1 MENEGFTPDL
11 KDNSENKPKNIHK
24 IPTYE
29 SYFNREELTIKD
41 IEEKYEVR
49 SPKSD
54 SVWHGTKNYI
64 VKYYKP
70 SGYCMKNFLL
80 DRIPFLKWIQT
91 YDIKE
96 NLAKDIIGGLTIG
109 VIHIPQGMAY
119 ALMAGLP
126 PIFGLYVSFWPVVIY
141 SLLGTSRHLSIG
153 TFAITSLMINAAIQR
168 LEGKYYPSPGM
179 IASNSTMN
187 PNFLSND
194 PAQAKV
200 LIGTALAFFAGIIQI
215 LFAVFHVGIVT
226 KYLSDTIVSAFTIGA
241 SYHIITSQLTSL
253 LGLKR
258 NTLTTP
264 FKLIEVDSIL

>member
-1 MENEGFTPDL
+1 MDNEGFAPDL
-11 KDNSENKPKNIHK
+11 KDTSENKPKNVYN

-29 SYFNREELTIKD
+29 SYFNREELNAKD
-41 IEEKYEVR
+41 IEEKFEIT

-54 SVWHGTKNYI
+54 SVWRGTKNYI

-70 SGYCMKNFLL
+70 SGNCMKNFLL

-126 PIFGLYVSFWPVVIY
+126 PIFGLYVSFWPVLIY

-168 LEGKYYPSPGM
+168 LEGKYYPSPSM
-179 IASNSTMN
+179 IADNSTMN

-194 PAQAKV
+194 PVQAKI

-215 LFAVFHVGIVT
+215 LFAILHVGIVT

-253 LGLKR
+253 LGLKK

-264 FKLIEVDSIL
+264 FKLIEVRYL